1 MGPIYPLWPF
11 DGIGYQFINENNG
24 HGDSIM
30 ATSYIK
36 VPVDATTQTEHRGV
50 RKLQIS
56 KF

>member
-1 MGPIYPLWPF
+1 MGPIYPLWPV